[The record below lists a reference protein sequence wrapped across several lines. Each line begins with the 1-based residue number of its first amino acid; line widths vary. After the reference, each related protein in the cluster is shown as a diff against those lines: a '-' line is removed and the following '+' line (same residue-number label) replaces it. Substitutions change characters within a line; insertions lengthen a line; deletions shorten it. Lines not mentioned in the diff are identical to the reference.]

1 MKKSVFLIYLFFIVT
16 FIFISCDKDTN
27 PIDSYSECQNNLCTE
42 IITDFLIKIS
52 VSMTPYD
59 NNDFDLISDSEN
71 FLGVHNEATDSY
83 DDQYDIL
90 DPPVGVGSWVKLYF
104 PHPEWNHN
112 LGDNFTQDIKGN
124 IFSNFDN
131 RIKSWVFNVESNISG
146 TININFEPVS
156 DYCYNCIDSIILT
169 TDDETYSFSSI
180 ENADFNIS
188 KFLQSN
194 NILSF
199 NLSVVF
205 LDSI

>member
-1 MKKSVFLIYLFFIVT
+1 MKKSVFLIYLFFIST
-16 FIFISCDKDTN
+16 FIFISCDKNTN
-27 PIDSYSECQNNLCTE
+27 PLVSHSECQNNLCTE
-42 IITDFLIKIS
+42 IIDNFLIKIS

-59 NNDFDLISDSEN
+59 NNNFDLILDSEN

-90 DPPVGVGSWVKLYF
+90 DPPGGVGNWVKLYF

-124 IFSNFDN
+124 IFTDVNN
-131 RIKSWVFNVESNISG
+131 RVKSWEFNVESNVNG

-156 DYCYNCIDSIILT
+156 DYCFNCIDSIILKA
-169 TDDETYSFSSI
+169 DDEIYNFSSI
-180 ENADFNIS
+180 ENPDFNIS

-205 LDSI
+205 LDSN